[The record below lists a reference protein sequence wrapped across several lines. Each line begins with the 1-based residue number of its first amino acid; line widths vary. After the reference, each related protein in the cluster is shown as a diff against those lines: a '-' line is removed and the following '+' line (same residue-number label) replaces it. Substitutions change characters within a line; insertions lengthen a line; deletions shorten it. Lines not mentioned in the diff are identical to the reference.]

1 MGALVRSLLSVD
13 PHMADQVAWLLEL
26 SVAEGARVEPDSLL
40 QPGLHQVLPHLAVL
54 QAVSQHH
61 LALVVWE
68 SLALLLLTKSSR
80 SACDRGLDCT
90 REQVAA
96 LISFSSSLFASRILL
111 IDGSFLN
118 PRLSNKIVV
127 SKVHAFWLTVWMKT
141 GDMSVQ
147 TSKAF
152 EHTSALLAL
161 ESFIPIQIVHSQNV
175 SPQVSS
181 LGELHAT
188 EAASVRLLPCVSQD
202 VSVKRLFLCES
213 FSTLCTLERA
223 HTSVDSLVTRNL
235 TWLAELFTAE
245 LATQFERVSCHRTF
259 PLLDQLQT

>member
-1 MGALVRSLLSVD
+1 MLLQVSLQACHCVENLSALWTRRLSPTGHVLVDPGVSQQGGLHREGPGAVGALVRSLLSVD

-68 SLALLLLTKSSR
+68 GLALLTKSSR
-80 SACDRGLDCT
+80 GACDRGLDCA

-118 PRLSNKIVV
+118 PRLSNKIIV
-127 SKVHAFWLTVWMKT
+127 SQVHAFWLAVWMKT

-161 ESFIPIQIVHSQNV
+161 KSFIPIQIVHS
-175 SPQVSS
+175 
-181 LGELHAT
+181 
-188 EAASVRLLPCVSQD
+188 
-202 VSVKRLFLCES
+202 
-213 FSTLCTLERA
+213 
-223 HTSVDSLVTRNL
+223 
-235 TWLAELFTAE
+235 
-245 LATQFERVSCHRTF
+245 
-259 PLLDQLQT
+259 